1 VVVVVEVGRLC
12 VPPTN
17 LSEGVPLS
25 NWRNDFQFI
34 NDVGGRPVHLHGPR
48 FWLARHELPSRR
60 PTLRRRNDERKRKS
74 HSGSPP
80 ATVEGERRT
89 LSQEKTRMISLPDP
103 IQFNWSRACNV
114 VPPFGRSAA
123 CLDPI
128 HARVEFKSMRRSEA
142 LPPPRRHDNEANETG
157 R

>member
-1 VVVVVEVGRLC
+1 VVVGRLC

-48 FWLARHELPSRR
+48 FWLARHELPSRP
-60 PTLRRRNDERKRKS
+60 PTLRRRIDERKRKS

-80 ATVEGERRT
+80 ATVEGGKKNAKPRENQND
-89 LSQEKTRMISLPDP
+89 LLTRSDSIQLVPD
-103 IQFNWSRACNV
+103 
-114 VPPFGRSAA
+114 
-123 CLDPI
+123 
-128 HARVEFKSMRRSEA
+128 M
-142 LPPPRRHDNEANETG
+142 
-157 R
+157 